1 MTQALMDKYPD
12 TRDLIQEVVDVS
24 LTQIEAKKQCI
35 FATSALSQ
43 KKPAAV
49 FIDAALN
56 EAKKIPDIITRLAI
70 APLIKAKMYNIDF
83 GPTRIEVAKG
93 IECLCAAKVSNDNDE
108 QLCLTERANGHLSNG
123 HLLLDVLAKKHN
135 IRTPFY
141 AFNGGG
147 GDR

>member
-1 MTQALMDKYPD
+1 MDQYPD

-24 LTQIEAKKQCI
+24 LTQIEAKNECLL
-35 FATSALSQ
+35 ATSALT
-43 KKPAAV
+43 KGNTA
-49 FIDAALN
+49 DALINSALT
-56 EAKKIPDIITRLAI
+56 EAKKLPDIITRLAI

-83 GPTRIEVAKG
+83 GPARIEIAKG
-93 IECLCAAKVSNDNDE
+93 IECLCAAKVSTDEEE
-108 QLCLTERANGHLSNG
+108 QLCLVERANGHLSNG